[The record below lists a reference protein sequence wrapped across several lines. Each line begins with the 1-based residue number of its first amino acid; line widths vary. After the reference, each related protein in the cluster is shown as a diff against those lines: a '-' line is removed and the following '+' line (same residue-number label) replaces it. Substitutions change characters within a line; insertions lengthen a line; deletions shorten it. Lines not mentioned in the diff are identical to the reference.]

1 MSEPREVYEAILGQL
16 KSSRSRRSLEAL
28 YGVCKEHYEAG
39 AVDFR
44 IATIAKSG
52 ASRGVPSAQT
62 IRNKTG
68 EPYRAV
74 IEAWQKLGRQK
85 KKAIKARTAPSGEY
99 DWVDEVNNK
108 THRFLILDLISKV
121 RKLRSENKRFA
132 SIKKLEIDYR
142 AGAEE
147 ESESRLPSLLS
158 HEIDALK
165 DAISED
171 SLKVRGWTKTERG
184 SIKDQNGK
192 VLLRN
197 GFVDG
202 IEKML
207 SLDISS
213 KE

>member
-1 MSEPREVYEAILGQL
+1 MSEPNEVYEAILGQL
-16 KSSRSRRSLEAL
+16 KSSRSKKSLEAL
-28 YGVCKEHYEAG
+28 YSVCKEHYEAG

-44 IATIAKSG
+44 IATIAKLG

-74 IEAWQKLGRQK
+74 IEAWQALGSQK
-85 KKAIKARTAPSGEY
+85 KKAIKAQTTPSGEY
-99 DWVDEVNNK
+99 DWVDQVSNK

-121 RKLRSENKRFA
+121 RKLRAENKRFA

-142 AGAEE
+142 TDAFDKP
-147 ESESRLPSLLS
+147 ESKLPSLLS

-165 DAISED
+165 DAISEE
-171 SLKVRGWTKTERG
+171 SLKVKGWTKTERG

-192 VLLRN
+192 VILRN
-197 GFVDG
+197 GFVDALEKVLS
-202 IEKML
+202 IENG
-207 SLDISS
+207 
-213 KE
+213 